1 MSEWPLV
8 TLKQLTDRGIVKL
21 GRGKI
26 ISKKDLAAKPGTYPV
41 YSSAKQNEGKFGEYG
56 EYMFDEEMITWSV
69 DGGGRLFHR
78 NKHRF
83 SVTNVGGTM
92 RILDQGVLNYSFLYY
107 VLTHLH
113 SQIDFDW
120 VRKAHP
126 SVILKLYNEIPL
138 PPLSEQRRIV
148 SVLDAAFAGL
158 ATATAHTQKNLQ
170 NARELFDSCLNTAF
184 EDEPEDWLRK
194 PLVDLTTKIGS
205 GATPRGGKTVYKT
218 EGISL
223 IRSMNVHDA
232 EFREK
237 NLAFI
242 DDEQASK
249 LSHVQVEVDD
259 VLLNI
264 TGASVARCCNAP
276 EDILP
281 AVVNQHVSI
290 IRPKTQML
298 DSDFLQLALISKPH
312 KDRLLGIGDAG
323 ATRQAITK
331 GQIKAFEIAFPAQI
345 DEQKK
350 VVNQLRILHSE
361 VEKLAKISTRKLAA
375 LSEFKQSL
383 LHRAFRG
390 ELSGGAAQGRASK
403 SRAGVSA

>member
-1 MSEWPLV
+1 MPLIRIRDLKDGGQTTKRFTGEYDSNYVVTRGDLLIGMDGEFRCYEWDGPDSLLNQRV
-8 TLKQLTDRGIVKL
+8 CRLINFADSLEPRFLLYGINHFLKQIEDVTTFTTVKHL
-21 GRGKI
+21 S
-26 ISKKDLAAKPGTYPV
+26 SKK
-41 YSSAKQNEGKFGEYG
+41 
-56 EYMFDEEMITWSV
+56 I
-69 DGGGRLFHR
+69 
-78 NKHRF
+78 
-83 SVTNVGGTM
+83 
-92 RILDQGVLNYSFLYY
+92 
-107 VLTHLH
+107 
-113 SQIDFDW
+113 
-120 VRKAHP
+120 KA
-126 SVILKLYNEIPL
+126 IEFPL

-148 SVLDAAFAGL
+148 SVLDAAFASL
-158 ATATAHTQKNLQ
+158 ATATANTQKNLQ

-194 PLVDLTTKIGS
+194 PLADLTTKIGS
-205 GATPRGGKTVYKT
+205 GATPRGGKSAYKT

-249 LSHVQVEVDD
+249 LSHVQIEADD

-276 EDILP
+276 EHILP

-290 IRPKTQML
+290 IRPKPEML

-331 GQIKAFEIAFPAQI
+331 GQIKAYEIAFPAQV
-345 DEQKK
+345 DEQLKL
-350 VVNQLRILHSE
+350 VNHLRLMHTE
-361 VEKLAKISTRKLAA
+361 VERLAEIATRKLAA
-375 LSEFKQSL
+375 LSELKQSI

-390 ELSGGAAQGRASK
+390 ELSGDGSTIKHSAE
-403 SRAGVSA
+403 VS